1 MTNPW
6 AALAVLFTTRV
17 AMAFQYQLVAAL
29 GPLFMQRHDV
39 ALADLG
45 LLFALYLSPGVL
57 FALPGGGIAQRLGD
71 RRVVT
76 LGLVMMALGGLMM
89 WQGQTWSLQIAGRLL
104 SGIGGV
110 LLTVLMSKMVTDWFA
125 RGRLATAMGIFVN
138 SWPAG
143 IALALLTL
151 PLIAETGGLSR
162 ALAVSFGFVV
172 FGLALFALLYRDPP
186 QGATGGKTV
195 SGRWPRGAELAGI
208 VTAGSI
214 WGLYNA
220 ALAMVFAFGA
230 LILAERGANL
240 TEASATVSLVLW
252 LATLSIPAGG
262 LLGDRI
268 GRPDRVLTVGCIG
281 FAACFAWALAAPGV
295 TVFIAMGLICG
306 LPAGPIMALPART
319 LPPETRALGMGL
331 FFTLY
336 YLWMSL
342 IPYMAGVLADFSG
355 RTASA
360 FGLGIGLLC
369 ATLAL
374 LGLFRGL
381 ERSALPAGGATL

>member
-6 AALAVLFTTRV
+6 AVLAVLFTTR
-17 AMAFQYQLVAAL
+17 ATMAFQYQLVAAL

-45 LLFALYLSPGVL
+45 LLFALYLAPGLL

-76 LGLVMMALGGLMM
+76 LGLVMMAVGGFLM

-110 LLTVLMSKMVTDWFA
+110 LITVLMSKMVTDWFSQ
-125 RGRLATAMGIFVN
+125 GRLATAMGIFVN

-151 PLIAETGGLSR
+151 PFIAETGGLSA

-186 QGATGGKTV
+186 KGAAGGTGV

-208 VTAGSI
+208 CTAGSI
-214 WGLYNA
+214 WGLYNV

-230 LILAERGANL
+230 LILAERGASL
-240 TEASATVSLVLW
+240 TDASATISLVLW

-262 LLGDRI
+262 LIGDRI
-268 GRPDRVLTVGCIG
+268 GRPDMVLTLGSIG
-281 FAACFAWALAAPGV
+281 FAACFAWALAAPGPV
-295 TVFIAMGLICG
+295 VFIAMGLMCG

-319 LPPETRALGMGL
+319 LPPDTRAVGMGL
-331 FFTLY
+331 FFTIY
-336 YLWMSL
+336 YFWMSL
-342 IPYMAGVLADFSG
+342 VPYLAGVLADLSSA
-355 RTASA
+355 AST

-369 ATLAL
+369 ATLVL

-381 ERSALPAGGATL
+381 ERSALPSGATAL